1 MPMKEAVRTYHFDDA
16 KLSTEASRIKSNAE
30 RDNKEFLTRK
40 VDNTNLA
47 DLQTAID
54 DFTNYPTDEELQ
66 GDVTESTAAKDA
78 IANNLRMMMRPIR
91 NMADMQY
98 GTGGKYKTF
107 GFGGMDKLDDNNLYR
122 QALRVVRVGTKLLS
136 ELAAQGLTEEMLTA
150 LSDEAAAFH
159 KAMETQEDKIEDR
172 DIATQERV
180 LLGNALY
187 ERIVKLASVG
197 KSLFEDN
204 DEARYNDYVLYD
216 EHTGDDEP
224 LPPTP

>member
-1 MPMKEAVRTYHFDDA
+1 MPMKEAVRTYNFEDA

-30 RDNKEFLTRK
+30 RDDKEFLTRK
-40 VDNTNLA
+40 VGHTNLT

-54 DFTNYPTDEELQ
+54 DFNNYPTDEELQ

-78 IANNLRMMMRPIR
+78 ISNNLRVMMRPIR
-91 NMADMQY
+91 NMAEMQY
-98 GTGGKYKTF
+98 STGGKYKTF

-122 QALRVVRVGTKLLS
+122 LALHVVRVGTKLLS
-136 ELAAQGLTEEMLTA
+136 ELAAQGLSEEILTA

-187 ERIVKLASVG
+187 ERVVKLASVG
-197 KSLFEDN
+197 KSLFKDK

-216 EHTGDDEP
+216 EHKSGDEP